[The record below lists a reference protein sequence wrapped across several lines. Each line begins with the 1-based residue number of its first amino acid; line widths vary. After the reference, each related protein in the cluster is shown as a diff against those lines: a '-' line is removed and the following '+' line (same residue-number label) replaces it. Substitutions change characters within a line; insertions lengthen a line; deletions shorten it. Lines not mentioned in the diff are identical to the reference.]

1 MYAIVK
7 ADGTQ
12 LKLEEGQE
20 LAVDYRDAK
29 KGDTVTFDDVL
40 AVSTDKGLQLGRPLL
55 DGAKVTAEVLGV
67 AQGDKLTVRHFRR
80 RKTSKTK
87 QGHRQLYTQVRI
99 SKIDA

>member
-7 ADGTQ
+7 TDGTQ

-20 LAVDYRDAK
+20 LAIDYRDSK
-29 KGDTVTFDDVL
+29 KGDTLTFDDVL
-40 AVSTDKGLQLGRPLL
+40 AVSTDKGLQLGTPLL
-55 DGAKVTAEVLGV
+55 EGAKVTAEVLGV
-67 AQGDKLTVRHFRR
+67 VQGDKLTVRHFRR
-80 RKTSKTK
+80 RKNSKTK